1 MQRRVSWGGKESER
15 EGGFRGGRGG
25 EELHLTLR
33 PWCHAVRQQRERAAA
48 ELSAAEPRCTART
61 LDFVEAAHIDSID
74 VLEEPAAT
82 AARRVTIRG
91 APADTLTR
99 TALGARVASPL
110 VRALQRFIV
119 LRRAVAR
126 DPIAMV
132 VIVPAAPVAA
142 PVAPVGHSGLQTS
155 RSLRKEFEVFSLK
168 KRNLY
173 VAHEI
178 TNKAQELCPFKFAT
192 VGRPRSAQH
201 NGPGLDG
208 VRFEALV
215 ATHQH
220 LRNGP
225 PPCPLVR
232 VRPPDVCPGPS
243 APSPDLQPRLGS
255 L

>member
-61 LDFVEAAHIDSID
+61 LDFVEAAYIDSID

-99 TALGARVASPL
+99 PALGARVASPL

-132 VIVPAAPVAA
+132 VIVPSAPVAA

-155 RSLRKEFEVFSLK
+155 KL
-168 KRNLY
+168 
-173 VAHEI
+173 
-178 TNKAQELCPFKFAT
+178 FALSI
-192 VGRPRSAQH
+192 P
-201 NGPGLDG
+201 
-208 VRFEALV
+208 
-215 ATHQH
+215 
-220 LRNGP
+220 
-225 PPCPLVR
+225 
-232 VRPPDVCPGPS
+232 
-243 APSPDLQPRLGS
+243 
-255 L
+255 